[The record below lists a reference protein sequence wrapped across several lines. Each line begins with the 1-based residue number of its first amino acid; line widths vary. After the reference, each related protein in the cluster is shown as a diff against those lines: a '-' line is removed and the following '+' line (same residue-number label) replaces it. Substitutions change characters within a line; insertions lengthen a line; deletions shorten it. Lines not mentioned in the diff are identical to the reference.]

1 MAGVSTS
8 STGGPPTRLNFF
20 HNGTTIVRSSQA
32 LPAGKATL
40 TAELT
45 AEGGHGKPA
54 TVKLSI
60 DGKPV
65 GEGKIPQIAF
75 RYGLEPFEVG
85 RDSISPVSHDYKG
98 KGALPFSGAIESV
111 KFDLK

>member
-1 MAGVSTS
+1 M
-8 STGGPPTRLNFF
+8 
-20 HNGTTIVRSSQA
+20 
-32 LPAGKATL
+32 
-40 TAELT
+40 

-54 TVKLSI
+54 TVKLAI

-85 RDSISPVSHDYKG
+85 RDSISPVSHEYKER
-98 KGALPFSGAIESV
+98 AAFPFTGMIESV
-111 KFDLK
+111 KFELQ